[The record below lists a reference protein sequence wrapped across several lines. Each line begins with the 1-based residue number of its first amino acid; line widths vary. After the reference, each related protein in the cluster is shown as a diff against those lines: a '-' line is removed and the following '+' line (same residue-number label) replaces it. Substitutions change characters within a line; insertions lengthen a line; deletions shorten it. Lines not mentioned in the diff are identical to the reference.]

1 MIKKLSQLCLLSSLI
16 CSYSF
21 ATPIKDSIVIP
32 YQKSEFSIPDNYKN
46 IIYNYPKKW
55 QRLSGYEY
63 SALHWEQFVVVFV
76 NNKDDIYSNNHFEFM
91 RVYEEDLDP
100 EEDEINYKKY
110 EVGTII
116 LKESFLNI
124 DSRPTTPLFLSGMI
138 KRKPGYDPE
147 FGDWEYFQSNPDGKI
162 IAMGN
167 SKDKQVEATCVNCHS
182 NINDQDFVFATHY
195 VVSPH

>member
-1 MIKKLSQLCLLSSLI
+1 MNKLTLLCLFGTLI
-16 CSYSF
+16 CGYSF
-21 ATPIKDSIVIP
+21 ANNPEDNKTIP

-46 IIYNYPKKW
+46 IIYNYPRKW

-63 SALHWEQFVVVFV
+63 SALHWEQFVVVFI
-76 NNKDDIYSNNHFEFM
+76 NNKTEVYSNNHSEFL
-91 RVYEEDLDP
+91 RIYEEDLDP

-116 LKESFLNI
+116 LKESFLNK
-124 DSRPTTPLFLSGMI
+124 DSRPTTPLLLSGMI

-147 FGDWEYFQSNPDGKI
+147 FGDWEYFQSSPDGKI

-167 SKDKQVEATCVNCHS
+167 SKDKEIEATCVSCHS